1 MLAIQLKTHMHAKIM
16 KKNVSRIVLGWLLY
30 SQCDFLLGKQTRKTN
45 EVFQSDD
52 SLLLHFPMYCLCFWG
67 IYKRAKSWFYHRSI
81 AFSGLTVNFTSLWTV
96 CMNEFNAWWGSNTV
110 RHLRCHTNRGNK
122 PLIWIQT
129 DPVIQIRVQL
139 KFFFFW
145 CPTCGTCDCCM
156 KEITLSFSRCDQ
168 MSHQ

>member
-30 SQCDFLLGKQTRKTN
+30 SQCDFLSGKQTRKTN

-81 AFSGLTVNFTSLWTV
+81 AFSGLTVNSLPSELYAWMNSMHGGEVTPSDICVATLIEETSHLFEFKRNLWSKLGYS
-96 CMNEFNAWWGSNTV
+96 WS
-110 RHLRCHTNRGNK
+110 
-122 PLIWIQT
+122 
-129 DPVIQIRVQL
+129 
-139 KFFFFW
+139 FFFFDVRHVGLVIVAW
-145 CPTCGTCDCCM
+145 R
-156 KEITLSFSRCDQ
+156 K
-168 MSHQ
+168 